1 MAKINIAGHEGQPK
15 FDAKTFDPW
24 KTASERG
31 ERISFI
37 DLWLAEN
44 PDSHNVEEVRD
55 AQAEVA
61 HLRKLASEGDLY
73 RGFEQELAEIQS
85 RPYDEVAEEQSSSIE
100 LTEDTFSRAPKAAKP
115 TFFPDF

>member
-1 MAKINIAGHEGQPK
+1 MAKINLAGHENEPK
-15 FDAKTFDPW
+15 FNSKTFDPW

-44 PDSHNVEEVRD
+44 PDSHNVDEVRD

-73 RGFEQELAEIQS
+73 KGFEQELAEIQS
-85 RPYDEVAEEQSSSIE
+85 RPYDEVAEEQSGNIE